1 MMKKVEGFLH
11 LFYLYFPKEHSM
23 KLMRKS
29 LSNQIYT
36 VLKKEILHGE
46 IPFGSKLVN
55 RQLQSRFDVSSSPV
69 RDAINRL
76 YLDGLVSSITQ
87 SGAVVVEFTLDFY
100 TEVNEVLLC
109 IAVAGVRLAGR
120 KADREEVAEE
130 LKAII
135 AEQEDCI
142 GTELYY
148 DKDYAFHKVFIDHSD
163 NGRLKALFKR
173 YNVLHEVLV
182 RHFYHYSNQL
192 AFGAQQKSI
201 EMHRRITEEF
211 EVGHLRRAMNL
222 MEEHYDNAGKIFQK
236 MIAKNPAILEGEA

>member
-1 MMKKVEGFLH
+1 MYYKKHKFLI
-11 LFYLYFPKEHSM
+11 HSDKGASTM

-87 SGAVVVEFTLDFY
+87 SGAVVVEFTLEFY

-120 KADREEVAEE
+120 KADRKEVVEE

-163 NGRLKALFKR
+163 NGRLKALFKQ

-182 RHFYHYSNQL
+182 RHFYNYSNQL
-192 AFGAQQKSI
+192 AFGAQQESI
-201 EMHRRITEEF
+201 EMHRRITEKF

>member
-1 MMKKVEGFLH
+1 
-11 LFYLYFPKEHSM
+11 M
-23 KLMRKS
+23 KLVKET
-29 LSNQIYT
+29 LSNQIYS
-36 VLKKEILHGE
+36 VLKREILHGE

-55 RQLQSRFDVSSSPV
+55 RELQSRFDVSSSPV

-76 YLDGLVSSITQ
+76 YIDGLVSSITQ

-120 KADREEVAEE
+120 KADRTEVANE

-135 AEQEDCI
+135 AEQEDSF
-142 GTELYY
+142 GTERYY
-148 DKDYAFHKVFIDHSD
+148 DKDYAFHKIFIDHSD

-182 RHFYHYSNQL
+182 RHFYSYSNQL
-192 AFGAQQKSI
+192 AYRAQQESI
-201 EMHRRITEEF
+201 EMHRRITDEF
-211 EVGHLRRAMNL
+211 EAGHIRRAMNL
-222 MEEHYDNAGKIFQK
+222 MEEHYDNAGRLFQK
-236 MIAKNPAILEGEA
+236 MIAKNPAILEGEV